1 MRIDSVI
8 LNERKTLQQLI
19 NALTKRLTL
28 EDNIQSVIVNIA
40 DTGPADTEFVVT
52 HKLGKVPTVF
62 MYNINKAGVVYESA
76 KDTWTATQMT
86 LKCSAANAETT
97 LVVF

>member
-28 EDNIQSVIVNIA
+28 EDNIQSVIVTVEN
-40 DTGPADTEFVVT
+40 TGPAHSEFSVT
-52 HKLGKVPTVF
+52 HRLGKVPTVF
-62 MYNINKAGVVYESA
+62 VYSIDRPGIVYESA
-76 KDTWTATQMT
+76 KETWTTTQMT
-86 LKCSAANAETT
+86 LRCSEADSQIT